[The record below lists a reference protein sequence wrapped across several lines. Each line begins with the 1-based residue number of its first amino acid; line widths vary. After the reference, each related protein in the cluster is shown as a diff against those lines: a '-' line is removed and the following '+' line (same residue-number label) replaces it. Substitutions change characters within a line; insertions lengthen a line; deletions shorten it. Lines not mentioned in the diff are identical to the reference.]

1 MKILTGVTGVIAVFA
16 IMTAYVSNSLPSAL
30 LGALMIGLALLFGFF
45 EDRAKRAENRR
56 KPIIAVE
63 AKVVSH
69 HKVRERVSRNHSVER
84 YYITFKTEDDQVV
97 EFQVSEIDYEDFD
110 LGETGPLRY
119 RGWEFLSFGVK
130 DKSHIK
136 PMAPLP
142 EEYEPAPEPESA
154 LEKLRSRLNSLR
166 TKQSSGKLQSD
177 ATPEVEKDNGVLT
190 HELDE

>member
-1 MKILTGVTGVIAVFA
+1 MKILTGVTGAIAVFA
-16 IMTAYVSNSLPSAL
+16 IMTAYVSNNLPSAL
-30 LGALMIGLALLFGFF
+30 LGALMICLALLFGFF
-45 EDRAKRAENRR
+45 EERARRAENRR

-130 DKSHIK
+130 DKSGFK
-136 PMAPLP
+136 PMAPLA
-142 EEYEPAPEPESA
+142 EEYEAKPEPKPA
-154 LEKLRSRLNSLR
+154 LQRAGE
-166 TKQSSGKLQSD
+166 KLQSLWKQLQ
-177 ATPEVEKDNGVLT
+177 EKPKQQESAAENKADGILT

>member
-1 MKILTGVTGVIAVFA
+1 MKILTGMSGVIAAFA

-30 LGALMIGLALLFGFF
+30 FGALMIGIALLCGFF
-45 EDRAKRAENRR
+45 EDRVNQR
-56 KPIIAVE
+56 KPIITVE

-69 HKVRERVSRNHSVER
+69 HKLRVRVGRNQSVMR
-84 YYITFKTEDDQVV
+84 YYITFKTEDGQVV
-97 EFQVSEIDYEDFD
+97 EFKVSEIDYDDFD

-136 PMAPLP
+136 PLAPLP
-142 EEYEPAPEPESA
+142 EEYDRIEEED
-154 LEKLRSRLNSLR
+154 SLR
-166 TKQSSGKLQSD
+166 DKAAAFLSGLTERTCKESQED
-177 ATPEVEKDNGVLT
+177 ATDMTDGVLT